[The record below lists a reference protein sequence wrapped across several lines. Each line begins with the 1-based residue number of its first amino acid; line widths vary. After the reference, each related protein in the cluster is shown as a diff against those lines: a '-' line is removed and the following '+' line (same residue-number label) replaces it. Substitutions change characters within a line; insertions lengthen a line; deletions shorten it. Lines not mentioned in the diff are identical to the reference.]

1 MRAVETNVEMRAV
14 ETNVEMR
21 TIEASGEEA
30 PKNEKK
36 DKKDKK
42 DKKRKLES
50 TEASSS
56 ESAFPTEPTLAE
68 AVEALTKKSK
78 KEKKDKEDDS
88 PKKPIYSSAMAEE
101 FLDRVKTGR
110 PVTLQKAIA
119 RVEKDMG
126 DKFNSEEVFSTL
138 RLKREK
144 DGNISVSV
152 AGVKERKKSKDE

>member
-1 MRAVETNVEMRAV
+1 LLW
-14 ETNVEMR
+14 
-21 TIEASGEEA
+21 SEE
-30 PKNEKK
+30 
-36 DKKDKK
+36 
-42 DKKRKLES
+42 L
-50 TEASSS
+50 ASSS
-56 ESAFPTEPTLAE
+56 LQFTLLLFTASYAFVIPSPLERYR
-68 AVEALTKKSK
+68 VHKSK

-144 DGNISVSV
+144 DGNITVSV
-152 AGVKERKKSKDE
+152 ASVKERKKSKDE